1 PARSLSR
8 NPLFQVMLALQNVPE
23 AAWDLP
29 GLRVTPL
36 PPIAEPPARFDL
48 SFSLA
53 ERRGADGAPGGL
65 GGGILYAAD
74 LFDASTV
81 RSLGDRL
88 VRVLEQIAADPQVRL
103 SEIDVLDADER
114 ARVTEEWNATGRPV
128 DPALVPE
135 LVAQWA
141 ARTPESAAVRCG
153 SVELS
158 YAELDARAN
167 RLARSLRERGVGVES
182 RVGLRLARGVDMVV
196 AIVAVW
202 KAGAAYVPLDPE
214 YPADRLAFMVAS
226 SEAAPV
232 IDEAWLADA
241 GEALAAGSAGP
252 GEPLDVPSDPQ
263 RLAYVIYT
271 SGSTGRPKG
280 VAVA

>member
-29 GLRVTPL
+29 GLRVAPL
-36 PPIAEPPARFDL
+36 PPVTELPARFDL

-114 ARVTEEWNATGRPV
+114 ARVLTEWNGETRPKAAGSWLELFDNRV
-128 DPALVPE
+128 VLTPDAPAL
-135 LVAQWA
+135 
-141 ARTPESAAVRCG
+141 RCG

-158 YAELDARAN
+158 YVELDARAN
-167 RLARSLRERGVGVES
+167 RLGRLLRGCGVGVES
-182 RVGLRLARGVDMVV
+182 RVGLRLPRGVDMVV
-196 AIVAVW
+196 AVL
-202 KAGAAYVPLDPE
+202 G
-214 YPADRLAFMVAS
+214 
-226 SEAAPV
+226 
-232 IDEAWLADA
+232 
-241 GEALAAGSAGP
+241 
-252 GEPLDVPSDPQ
+252 
-263 RLAYVIYT
+263 
-271 SGSTGRPKG
+271 
-280 VAVA
+280 